1 MTYEQKLSMQGV
13 EVTLRLNYTNE
24 VVFDLIL
31 TSESGE
37 KLAVN
42 GSLTQMKEASQ
53 EKEYEE
59 RVKEEKFSTAY
70 LSQKLK
76 SINTCSTFEEKKTSF
91 IECMTYLYAHR
102 EAIVRYTSFLDIMTN
117 KCYEIKEGNPTD
129 SELNGVCDK
138 ILTHFGLETD
148 MEVYLQK
155 KAALLKEKEEDK
167 KEEDKKQEEKK
178 ERAVQKYREEQKRDQ
193 IYLRAV
199 QKCQEEHLELLAKAV
214 HPYHASRPVEPRLKE
229 LFKLEEQRW
238 EQEQQEK
245 QKQEEVHKKQEEVH
259 KKQEEVLK
267 TELVVQKYRE
277 EVKRDE
283 PLVKAFLK
291 DREDHLQLLEKVA
304 NTYDIPFTKKM
315 YDQYL
320 DWKVTYRG
328 NAKNRYKRM
337 CEFMESLPLFQ

>member
-1 MTYEQKLSMQGV
+1 MSYEQKLSMQGV
-13 EVTLRLNYTNE
+13 EVTLRLNYSENE
-24 VVFDLIL
+24 VLFDLIL
-31 TSESGE
+31 TSELGE
-37 KLAVN
+37 KLSTN
-42 GSLTQMKEASQ
+42 GSVTHTKEKASLEKL

-59 RVKEEKFSTAY
+59 RVKEEKFSTSY

-102 EAIVRYTSFLDIMTN
+102 AAIVRYTSFLDIMTN

-148 MEVYLQK
+148 MKVYAQK
-155 KAALLKEKEEDK
+155 KAAVAKEKEEAHKRQEEDK
-167 KEEDKKQEEKK
+167 KEEERKKQEDKKQEQD
-178 ERAVQKYREEQKRDQ
+178 R
-193 IYLRAV
+193 
-199 QKCQEEHLELLAKAV
+199 
-214 HPYHASRPVEPRLKE
+214 
-229 LFKLEEQRW
+229 
-238 EQEQQEK
+238 
-245 QKQEEVHKKQEEVH
+245 
-259 KKQEEVLK
+259 K
-267 TELVVQKYRE
+267 TELILQKYRE

-291 DREDHLQLLEKVA
+291 DRDEHLQLLEKVA
-304 NTYDIPFTKKM
+304 NTYDIPFAKKM
-315 YDQYL
+315 YDQYM

-337 CEFMESLPLFQ
+337 CEFMESLPLFK